1 MSSTFYVYDAYCSPK
16 CLIVRKETFLYFLK
30 RIYLC
35 YEGFFFQLGQ
45 RLFRNSVIINRP
57 EFCRL
62 RSVCMHN

>member
-16 CLIVRKETFLYFLK
+16 CLIVRKKTLLYFLK

-45 RLFRNSVIINRP
+45 RLFRNSVNYK
-57 EFCRL
+57 
-62 RSVCMHN
+62 SS